1 MCAAN
6 HFGYLIISSFS
17 FLCLKLKI
25 KTMKKLIFIFT
36 ILILA
41 TLGVK
46 AQDTLTVELLNS
58 EDYKG
63 KYNCYLSENGVPFC
77 VGDTL
82 QVLPISES
90 EYEQA
95 YVMVGTGLVESLD
108 KYDAYEKVVITR
120 FSSSGHKKM
129 KDKWVS
135 VLAKSVKDNRTIV
148 ITLEKALAA
157 NEVSEPGKF
166 VQKETK
172 KKKKKKK
179 G

>member
-1 MCAAN
+1 
-6 HFGYLIISSFS
+6 
-17 FLCLKLKI
+17 
-25 KTMKKLIFIFT
+25 MKKLFFIYA
-36 ILILA
+36 ILVLA

-58 EDYKG
+58 GGFTG
-63 KYNCYLSENGVPFC
+63 KHNCYLSENEVFFC

-82 QVLPISES
+82 QILPISES

-120 FSSSGHKKM
+120 FVSSGHKKV

-135 VLAKSVKDNRTIV
+135 VFTKSVKENRTIV

-157 NEVSEPGKF
+157 NEISEPGKF

-172 KKKKKKK
+172 KKKKKKR

>member
-1 MCAAN
+1 MN
-6 HFGYLIISSFS
+6 KLLFVFIILSSVS
-17 FLCLKLKI
+17 
-25 KTMKKLIFIFT
+25 
-36 ILILA
+36 LA
-41 TLGVK
+41 TYG
-46 AQDTLTVELLNS
+46 QDTLTVELLNS
-58 EDYKG
+58 EGYKG
-63 KYNCYLSENGVPFC
+63 KYNCYLSENDVLFC

-82 QVLPISES
+82 QILPISES

-108 KYDAYEKVVITR
+108 KYDAYEKVVISR
-120 FSSSGHKKM
+120 FSSSGHRKV

-135 VLAKSVKDNRTIV
+135 VLAKSVKDKRTIF

-172 KKKKKKK
+172 KKKKKKR
-179 G
+179 

>member
-1 MCAAN
+1 
-6 HFGYLIISSFS
+6 
-17 FLCLKLKI
+17 
-25 KTMKKLIFIFT
+25 MKRLFF
-36 ILILA
+36 ILA
-41 TLGVK
+41 ILTISALGVR
-46 AQDTLTVELLNS
+46 AQDTLTVEILNS
-58 EDYKG
+58 EDYGG
-63 KYNCYLSENGVPFC
+63 KYNCYLSENEVLFC
-77 VGDTL
+77 IGDTL
-82 QVLPISES
+82 QILPISES

-120 FSSSGHKKM
+120 FVSSGHKKV

-135 VLAKSVKDNRTIV
+135 VFTKSVKDKRTIV

-157 NEVSEPGKF
+157 KEISEPGKF